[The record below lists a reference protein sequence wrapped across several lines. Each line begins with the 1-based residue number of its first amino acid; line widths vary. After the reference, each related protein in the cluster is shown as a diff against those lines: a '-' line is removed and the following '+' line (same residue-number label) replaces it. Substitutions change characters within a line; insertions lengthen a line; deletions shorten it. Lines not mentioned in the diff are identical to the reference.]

1 MVNKAKPNANDLR
14 RLIGYMMITFMSVYF
29 FPRLMVCSFILA
41 GNDNAKK
48 LVNIKEVS
56 YNMQV
61 TR

>member
-1 MVNKAKPNANDLR
+1 
-14 RLIGYMMITFMSVYF
+14 
-29 FPRLMVCSFILA
+29 MVCSFILTSSTLYTL
-41 GNDNAKK
+41 GHLFNAKK